1 MSELDGTE
9 LVDWRQLPPDQR
21 RGWWEQLWEGAI
33 AMSDRYRLAL
43 RSHWWQDAVQVEALA
58 AFIGWLR
65 LYDTGAYN
73 DPPGKLQLLWEL
85 ERLRAV
91 LRAGEQ
97 AFDERFDR
105 ASFERHLDDVEAPAT
120 ERTRGI
126 GGGRPAA
133 DRGRAVHELAAVA
146 ARLIELRERRQ
157 VLQAT
162 VESRQGDDG
171 PGVSRDLG
179 ELRDAIDDLSDRE
192 RRLRAQI
199 TSVDDELVRAEP

>member
-43 RSHWWQDAVQVEALA
+43 RNLWWQDAVQVEALA

-65 LYDTGAYN
+65 LYDSGAYN

-91 LRAGEQ
+91 LRAGEE
-97 AFDERFDR
+97 AFDPEHDR
-105 ASFERHLDDVEAPAT
+105 ASFDRHLHTIDHPSDEPPANPGVDDGYAQAGGEGRRRIEELTATSERLQELT
-120 ERTRGI
+120 ER
-126 GGGRPAA
+126 
-133 DRGRAVHELAAVA
+133 RA
-146 ARLIELRERRQ
+146 
-157 VLQAT
+157 VLQAS
-162 VESRQGDDG
+162 VQHRPGDNHG
-171 PGVSRDLG
+171 AERDLT
-179 ELRDAIDDLSDRE
+179 ELTKAIEQLTDRE
-192 RRLRAQI
+192 RQLRASLN
-199 TSVDDELVRAEP
+199 T